1 MKLNIITWR
10 IFLTVVILTTL
21 RSNIYS
27 SVTCMNDSL
36 IPIYGINKIVIE
48 NHAFLFI
55 KHDKANGKSLFIINN
70 NGIKQN
76 YVPGVGFYEQ
86 FKNIPYAWDFTKN
99 DLWSIN
105 GCHVLTE
112 SIYCQWVIG
121 ELLKIPLKDTSIWNN
136 RKLFDYQVLSKSLSD
151 YEINSLPITMVFT
164 EKYGRNATEKLHRP
178 FYTIKDSLIQN
189 TYFNF
194 TLTSNQE
201 PIYFLLTE
209 GELSIWKNVANKTR
223 NDWQVYRKYDMS
235 RFTKFHCF
243 EKNEELYILTD
254 EGILYKLGEKVL
266 ELVKQLPIKEF
277 DDEILIINK
286 DDNQMSLL
294 NKNNLFSLESLEK
307 IIQVKAINIF

>member
-1 MKLNIITWR
+1 MR
-10 IFLTVVILTTL
+10 DYLTH
-21 RSNIYS
+21 N
-27 SVTCMNDSL
+27 
-36 IPIYGINKIVIE
+36 E
-48 NHAFLFI
+48 
-55 KHDKANGKSLFIINN
+55 
-70 NGIKQN
+70 
-76 YVPGVGFYEQ
+76 
-86 FKNIPYAWDFTKN
+86 
-99 DLWSIN
+99 
-105 GCHVLTE
+105 
-112 SIYCQWVIG
+112 
-121 ELLKIPLKDTSIWNN
+121 N
-136 RKLFDYQVLSKSLSD
+136 RKSSTRY
-151 YEINSLPITMVFT
+151 VFLLT
-164 EKYGRNATEKLHRP
+164 